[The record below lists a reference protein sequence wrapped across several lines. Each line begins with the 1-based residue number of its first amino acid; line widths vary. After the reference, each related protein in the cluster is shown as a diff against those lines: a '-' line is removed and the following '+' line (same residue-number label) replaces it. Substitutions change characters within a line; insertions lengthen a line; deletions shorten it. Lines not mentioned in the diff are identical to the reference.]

1 MLGIKP
7 LYGEFDNRFL
17 ATIMNKL
24 IVTAIFLFLSSG
36 VQAMVQGKEVA
47 YSNNGEMLK
56 GYLAYD
62 DAIKGKRPGVLVVHE
77 WWGHNEYAR
86 KRARMLAELGYTALA
101 LDMYGDGKQAHHPDE
116 AGKFAGEVA
125 KNLPLAKSRFD
136 AALKF
141 LEQQESVDPGNIAAL
156 GYCFGGSVALQMAR
170 LGEDLKAVAS
180 FHGGLAT
187 QTPAQPGKVK
197 ARIISFVGADDPM
210 IPPEQVAAFQEE
222 MKNAGANSKT
232 VVFPGVKHSFTNP
245 AADENGRKFNLPLA
259 YDARADRVSWEETKK
274 FLADAFKLQ

>member
-1 MLGIKP
+1 
-7 LYGEFDNRFL
+7 
-17 ATIMNKL
+17 MNKL
-24 IVTAIFLFLSSG
+24 VFIAILFFLSSG
-36 VQAMVQGKEVA
+36 AQAMVQGKEVT
-47 YSNNGEMLK
+47 YSNNGETLK

-125 KNLPLAKSRFD
+125 KNLPLAKARFD
-136 AALKF
+136 AALEF
-141 LEQQESVDPGNIAAL
+141 LKQQEGVDANDIAAL

-180 FHGGLAT
+180 FHGGLST
-187 QTPAQPGKVK
+187 QAPAGPGKVK
-197 ARIISFVGADDPM
+197 ARIISFTGADDPM
-210 IPPEQVAAFQEE
+210 IPPEQVAAFRRE
-222 MKNAGANSKT
+222 MENAGVNYKV

-259 YDARADRVSWEETKK
+259 YDAAADKASWEETKN
-274 FLADAFKLQ
+274 FLADVFKPQ